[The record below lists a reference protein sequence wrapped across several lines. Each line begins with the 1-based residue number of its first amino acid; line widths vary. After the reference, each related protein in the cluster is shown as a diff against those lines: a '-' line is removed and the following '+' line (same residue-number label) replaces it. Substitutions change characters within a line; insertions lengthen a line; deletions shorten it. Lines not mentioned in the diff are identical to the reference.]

1 MQTQTQNRSLKEA
14 GMLRLLFHVVV
25 RVTRTNISLKSLVSH
40 SLSLPVVHYKAE
52 RRQLSDK
59 STVTEAKSLTLAR
72 RNFVL
77 FCKSDTVTWTSCCS
91 VVSERDQG
99 RDRPLGGAL
108 ALNPHAARSS
118 RKLCVQ
124 GRGMKRQVPADGRTQ
139 WVWLA
144 WSWPPAR
151 RLWRPLWGPRRPP
164 RVSIGCGILR
174 CLGTKVAAT

>member
-1 MQTQTQNRSLKEA
+1 MGRRSSADIDTESKIIKRSWHVET
-14 GMLRLLFHVVV
+14 LFHVVV
-25 RVTRTNISLKSLVSH
+25 RVTRTHISLKSLVSL

-91 VVSERDQG
+91 VVRERDQG

-124 GRGMKRQVPADGRTQ
+124 GRGMKRQVPAEGRTQ
-139 WVWLA
+139 
-144 WSWPPAR
+144 
-151 RLWRPLWGPRRPP
+151 
-164 RVSIGCGILR
+164 
-174 CLGTKVAAT
+174 